1 MQLIKFC
8 YFGRKHQPH
17 MKRSVLLLTIAACLS
32 IYNPVQA
39 QFGGLGKALLEKGG
53 ELAGGGLNKIIK
65 QPAAITTNFKDVDRT
80 GMKPPSFHE
89 GETAQPLYL
98 LPKATGGGYKLCA
111 GYYEMTNKSYCLH
124 AGTRGPSTGDGYML
138 APVLGPKQ
146 DVVIAILKSGEKHPN
161 VSQHDIQVLLWAIIA
176 RTRFADYGSD
186 IKLTATTLLT
196 PNDLLKLEGGALG
209 ILPASIMDKAKGQ
222 LPPAIQAVF
231 EAENNIRR
239 LAASGNATYEEMER
253 YAVLAGIAPVVNS
266 EFPSGTWS
274 LHPDGYYVRYIP
286 SAYSVTKT
294 QIYVPQELVNT
305 NPNLIYDATNAIA
318 CPANTGA
325 QRLIQTNE
333 PINPNYSLKLKV
345 KCF

>member
-1 MQLIKFC
+1 LPANI
-8 YFGRKHQPH
+8 QPH
-17 MKRSVLLLTIAACLS
+17 MKKVFLTLAIMGCVVCGQTAK
-32 IYNPVQA
+32 A
-39 QFGGLGKALLEKGG
+39 QFGGLGKAILSKGT
-53 ELAGGGLNKIIK
+53 ELAGGGTLNKIIK

-89 GETAQPLYL
+89 GEKAQPLYL

-111 GYYEMTNKSYCLH
+111 GYYEMTNKSYCLQ

-138 APVLGPKQ
+138 APVLGPKKE
-146 DVVIAILKSGEKHPN
+146 VVTTILKNAESHPN

-176 RTRFADYGSD
+176 RTRFADYSTS
-186 IKLTATTLLT
+186 IKLTATTLLSST
-196 PNDLLKLEGGALG
+196 DLLQLEGGALG
-209 ILPASIMDKAKGQ
+209 ILPASLMDKAKSQ
-222 LPPAIQAVF
+222 LPQPIQAVF

-239 LAASGNATYEEMER
+239 LAASGSASYEEMER
-253 YAVLAGIAPVVNS
+253 YAMLAGIVPVVDN

-274 LHPDGYYVRYIP
+274 LHPDGYYIRYMP
-286 SAYSVTKT
+286 SGYSVTKT
-294 QIYVPQELVNT
+294 QIYVPKELADTKPGLV
-305 NPNLIYDATNAIA
+305 YDAPNAIA

-333 PINPNYSLKLKV
+333 PLQPNYSLKLNV

>member
-1 MQLIKFC
+1 
-8 YFGRKHQPH
+8 
-17 MKRSVLLLTIAACLS
+17 MKKTLLLLTIACSLS
-32 IYNPVQA
+32 IASPVKA
-39 QFGGLGKALLEKGG
+39 QFGGLGKAIFDKGS
-53 ELAGGGLNKIIK
+53 ELVGSGGLNKIIK
-65 QPAAITTNFKDVDRT
+65 QPAAITTNFKDVNRT

-138 APVLGPKQ
+138 APVLGPKKEI
-146 DVVIAILKSGEKHPN
+146 VTTILKNAENHPN
-161 VSQHDIQVLLWAIIA
+161 VTQHDIQVLLWAIIA
-176 RTRFADYGSD
+176 RTRLADYSTS

-196 PNDLLKLEGGALG
+196 PADLIKLEGGALG
-209 ILPASIMDKAKGQ
+209 VLPANLVDKAKGQ

-239 LAASGNATYEEMER
+239 LAASGNSTYEEMER
-253 YAVLAGIAPVVNS
+253 YAVLAGIAPVVDN
-266 EFPSGTWS
+266 EFPSGTWA
-274 LHPDGYYVRYIP
+274 LHPDGYYIRYIP
-286 SAYSVTKT
+286 SSYSVTKT
-294 QIYVPQELVNT
+294 QIFVPQEVADSK
-305 NPNLIYDATNAIA
+305 PNLVYDAPKAIA

-333 PINPNYSLKLKV
+333 PLQPNYSLKLKV

>member
-1 MQLIKFC
+1 
-8 YFGRKHQPH
+8 
-17 MKRSVLLLTIAACLS
+17 MKKPILLLAITACLS
-32 IYNPVQA
+32 IYQPAHA
-39 QFGGLGKALLEKGG
+39 QFGGLGKVLLEKGS
-53 ELAGGGLNKIIK
+53 ELAGGSLNKIIK

-80 GMKPPSFHE
+80 GMRPPSFHE

-98 LPKATGGGYKLCA
+98 LPKATTGGYKLCA
-111 GYYEMTNKSYCLH
+111 GYYEMTNKSYCLQ
-124 AGTRGPSTGDGYML
+124 AGTRGPSKGDGYML

-146 DVVIAILKSGEKHPN
+146 EVVIAILKSGEKHPN
-161 VSQHDIQVLLWAIIA
+161 VSQHEIQVLLWAIIA
-176 RTRFADYGSD
+176 RTRFADYSTA
-186 IKLTATTLLT
+186 IKLTATTLLSSS
-196 PNDLLKLEGGALG
+196 DLLKLEGGALG
-209 ILPASIMDKAKGQ
+209 VLPASVMDKAKGQ
-222 LPPAIQAVF
+222 LPSAIQAVF

-253 YAVLAGIAPVVNS
+253 YAVLAGIAPVVNN

-286 SAYSVTKT
+286 SGYSVTKT
-294 QIYVPQELVNT
+294 QIYVPQEIVNSK
-305 NPNLIYDATNAIA
+305 PNLVYDAPNAIA

-333 PINPNYSLKLKV
+333 PLNPNYGLKLTV